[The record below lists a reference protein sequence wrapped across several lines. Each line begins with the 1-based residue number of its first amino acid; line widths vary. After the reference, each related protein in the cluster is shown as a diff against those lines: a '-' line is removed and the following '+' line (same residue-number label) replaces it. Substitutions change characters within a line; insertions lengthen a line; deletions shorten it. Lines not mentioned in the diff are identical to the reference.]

1 MHSSMFKF
9 KKYMVTNSKS
19 LIIVES
25 PSKTKTL
32 KKFLGSDYIIEA
44 SVGHIR
50 DLAKKNLGVDI
61 DNDFTPTYIVSEDK
75 SKVVKQLKKI
85 AKNVDRIFLATDP
98 DREGEA
104 ISWHILETLKPKV
117 PVHRLVFNEI
127 TKAAILDSIQNPKE
141 VNMDLVRAQES
152 RRILDRLFG
161 FLVSKILWSNVKGK
175 LSAGRVQS
183 PAIKIIIDKERHRLK
198 FIENQ
203 YYSITANLKV
213 DKNEFESKLIS
224 INEKS
229 IANGNDFNKKTGEL
243 KSKDLIH
250 LNQDTTSEYINK
262 LDNNAWIVS
271 DIIEKPYTKSPPA
284 PFITST
290 LQQAGISKLRVG
302 AQRIMSIAQKL
313 YENGYITYMRTDSI
327 NLSNE
332 AINGARTEIEN
343 LYGKEYLPEKPI
355 QYKGKVKNAQEAH
368 EAVRPAG
375 SNFIHPDKLKSKLDE
390 QEYKLY
396 KLIWSRTIACQM
408 QSAKLLTTQVKIK
421 NNDFM
426 FLAKGKT
433 IQFDGFLKVYQDEA
447 KDGDNVILPKLQKDQ
462 KLDFLNAESKEHT
475 TKPTPRYTEASL
487 VKELEALGIGRPS
500 TYASIISTIINRGY
514 VTKNKGT
521 LIPTFTGFA
530 VVKFLEKY
538 FDQLINL
545 QFTAEMEDELD
556 AISRSDKNHL
566 QFLKLFYNGS
576 KNQKGLNQ
584 LLDQEFDKLESKNIM
599 ILNEKNKDDIILK
612 IGRYGIYLER
622 GDEKANIPEE
632 FGPENISYQIADK
645 MLELQSKKD
654 ECVGKLDGEEIFIKT
669 GRFGSYLKCGDKTK
683 GFPPNITPENLT
695 EDTAI
700 QIMSLPKNLG
710 KNDEDNSDVQVDI
723 GKFGPYIRS
732 GKKTKSIPT
741 SEDLFNLSL
750 EQAIEIL
757 KSKQSPGKVLGIDSK
772 TKKEIELKRGRYG
785 FYVTDG
791 KINVSIKN
799 GEDATITL
807 EDAIDRINIKA
818 SKSK

>member
-1 MHSSMFKF
+1 MA
-9 KKYMVTNSKS
+9 TNSKS

-25 PSKTKTL
+25 PSKIKTL
-32 KKFLGSDYIIEA
+32 KKFLGSEYVVEA

-50 DLAKKNLGVDI
+50 DLAKKDLGVDI
-61 DNDFTPTYIVSEDK
+61 ENNFTPTYVVSEDK
-75 SKVVKQLKKI
+75 SKVVKQLKKV
-85 AKNVDRIFLATDP
+85 AKNVNQIFLATDP

-127 TKAAILDSIQNPKE
+127 TKKAILDSIKNPQE
-141 VNMDLVRAQES
+141 VNMNLVRAQES

-183 PAIKIIIDKERHRLK
+183 PAIKIIIDKERERLQ

-203 YYSITANLKV
+203 YYSITATLNA
-213 DKNEFESKLIS
+213 DKQEFESTLIS
-224 INEKS
+224 IGEKS
-229 IANGNDFNKKTGEL
+229 IASGNDFDKKTGQL
-243 KSKDLIH
+243 KSNDLIH
-250 LNQDTTSEYINK
+250 LNENSAEKYIDK
-262 LDNNAWIVS
+262 LDKDAWSVA

-327 NLSNE
+327 NLSGE
-332 AINGARTEIEN
+332 AINGARSEIEN

-375 SNFIHPDKLKSKLDE
+375 SNFIHPDKLKSKLDD

-396 KLIWSRTIACQM
+396 KLIWGRTIACQM
-408 QSAKLLTTQVKIK
+408 KSAKLLTTQIKIQ

-433 IQFDGFLKVYQDEA
+433 IKFDGFLKVYQDDS
-447 KDGDNVILPKLQKDQ
+447 KDGDNIILPKMEKNQ
-462 KLDFLNAESKEHT
+462 KLGFTSAKAKEHI

-514 VTKNKGT
+514 VTRNKGT

-538 FDQLINL
+538 FNQLINL
-545 QFTAEMEDELD
+545 QFTAEMENELD

-566 QFLKLFYNGS
+566 EFLKLFYNGS
-576 KNQKGLNQ
+576 KDQKGLND
-584 LLDQEFDKLESKNIM
+584 LLDQEFNKLESKNIM
-599 ILNEKNKDDIILK
+599 ILTEKGKDDITLK

-622 GDEKANIPEE
+622 EDEKANIPEE
-632 FGPENISYQIADK
+632 FGPENVSYQIADE
-645 MLELQSKKD
+645 MLNLQSKED
-654 ECVGKLDGEEIFIKT
+654 ECVGKLDGEDILVKT

-683 GFPPNITPENLT
+683 GFPPNVTPDDLSKEM
-695 EDTAI
+695 AM
-700 QIMSLPKNLG
+700 QIISLPKVLG
-710 KNDEDNSDVQVDI
+710 KNPEDDNDVQVDI
-723 GKFGPYIRS
+723 GKFGPYIRA
-732 GKKTKSIPT
+732 GKKTKSIP
-741 SEDLFNLSL
+741 SGEDLFNISL
-750 EQAIEIL
+750 EKAMEIL
-757 KSKQSPGKVLGIDSK
+757 KSKQASGKVLGSDPKSK
-772 TKKEIELKRGRYG
+772 KNIELKRGRYG
-785 FYVTDG
+785 FYITNG
-791 KINVSIKN
+791 KVNVSLKN
-799 GEDATITL
+799 GEDTIITL
-807 EDAIDRINIKA
+807 EDAIERINIKA
-818 SKSK
+818 GKSN

>member
-1 MHSSMFKF
+1 MFKF
-9 KKYMVTNSKS
+9 KKYMATNSKS

-32 KKFLGSDYIIEA
+32 KKFLGNEYIIEA

-50 DLAKKNLGVDI
+50 DLAKKDLGVDI
-61 DNDFTPTYIVSEDK
+61 ENDFMPTYVVSEDK
-75 SKVVKQLKKI
+75 SKVVKQLKKM
-85 AKNVDRIFLATDP
+85 AKDVDQIFLATDP

-127 TKAAILDSIQNPKE
+127 TKSAILDSIKNPQE

-183 PAIKIIIDKERHRLK
+183 PAIKIIIDKERERLK

-203 YYSITANLKV
+203 YYSITATLNAEKS
-213 DKNEFESKLIS
+213 EFESKLIS
-224 INEKS
+224 VDNKS
-229 IANGNDFNKKTGEL
+229 IATGNDFDKKTGQL
-243 KSKDLIH
+243 KSDDLIH
-250 LNQDTTSEYINK
+250 LNEDSAKKYIDK
-262 LDNNAWIVS
+262 LDKDAWSVA

-327 NLSNE
+327 NLSGE

-375 SNFIHPDKLKSKLDE
+375 SNFIHPDKLKSKLDD

-408 QSAKLLTTQVKIK
+408 KSAKLLTTQIKIQ

-433 IQFDGFLKVYQDEA
+433 IKFDGFLKVYQDDS
-447 KDGDNVILPKLQKDQ
+447 KDGDNVILPKMEKDQ
-462 KLDFLNAESKEHT
+462 KLGFTSAEAKEHI

-514 VTKNKGT
+514 VTRNKGT

-566 QFLKLFYNGS
+566 EFLKLFYNGS
-576 KNQKGLNQ
+576 KDQKGLND
-584 LLDQEFDKLESKNIM
+584 LLDQEFNKLESKNIM
-599 ILNEKNKDDIILK
+599 ILSEKGKDDITLK

-632 FGPENISYQIADK
+632 FGPENVSYKIADE
-645 MLELQSKKD
+645 MLTLQSKED
-654 ECVGKLDGEEIFIKT
+654 ECVGKLDGEDILVKT

-683 GFPPNITPENLT
+683 GFPPNVTPDDLS
-695 EDTAI
+695 EDMAM
-700 QIMSLPKNLG
+700 QIMSLPKVLG
-710 KNDEDNSDVQVDI
+710 KNPEDDSDVQVDI

-732 GKKTKSIPT
+732 GKKTKSIPA
-741 SEDLFNLSL
+741 SEDLFSLSFDKAL
-750 EQAIEIL
+750 EIL
-757 KSKQSPGKVLGIDSK
+757 KSKQSSGKVLGKDSS

-785 FYVTDG
+785 FYVTNG
-791 KINVSIKN
+791 KINVSLKN

-807 EDAIDRINIKA
+807 EDAIERINIKA
-818 SKSK
+818 GKK

>member
-1 MHSSMFKF
+1 MFKF
-9 KKYMVTNSKS
+9 KKYMATNSKS

-32 KKFLGSDYIIEA
+32 KKFLGNEYIIEA

-50 DLAKKNLGVDI
+50 DLAKKDLGVDI
-61 DNDFTPTYIVSEDK
+61 ENDFMPTYVVSEDK
-75 SKVVKQLKKI
+75 SKVVKQLKKM
-85 AKNVDRIFLATDP
+85 AKDVDQIFLATDP

-127 TKAAILDSIQNPKE
+127 TKSAILDSIKNPQE

-183 PAIKIIIDKERHRLK
+183 PAIKIIIDKERERLK

-203 YYSITANLKV
+203 YYSITATLNAEKS
-213 DKNEFESKLIS
+213 EFESKLIS
-224 INEKS
+224 VDNKS
-229 IANGNDFNKKTGEL
+229 IATGNDFDKKTGQL
-243 KSKDLIH
+243 KSDDLIH
-250 LNQDTTSEYINK
+250 LNEDSAKKYIDK
-262 LDNNAWIVS
+262 LDKDAWSVA

-327 NLSNE
+327 NLSGE
-332 AINGARTEIEN
+332 AINGARSEIEN

-375 SNFIHPDKLKSKLDE
+375 SNFIHPDKLKSKLDD

-408 QSAKLLTTQVKIK
+408 KSAKLLTTQIKIQ

-433 IQFDGFLKVYQDEA
+433 IKFDGFLKVYQDDS
-447 KDGDNVILPKLQKDQ
+447 KDGDNVILPKMEKDQ
-462 KLDFLNAESKEHT
+462 KLGFTSAEAKEHI

-514 VTKNKGT
+514 VTRNKGT

-538 FDQLINL
+538 FNQLINL

-566 QFLKLFYNGS
+566 EFLKLFYNGS
-576 KNQKGLNQ
+576 KDQKGLND
-584 LLDQEFDKLESKNIM
+584 LLDQEFNKLESKNIM
-599 ILNEKNKDDIILK
+599 ILSEKGKDDITLK

-632 FGPENISYQIADK
+632 FGPENVSYKIADE
-645 MLELQSKKD
+645 MLTLQSKED
-654 ECVGKLDGEEIFIKT
+654 ECVGKLDGEDILVKT

-683 GFPPNITPENLT
+683 GFPPNVAPDDLS
-695 EDTAI
+695 EDMAM
-700 QIMSLPKNLG
+700 QIMSLPKVLG
-710 KNDEDNSDVQVDI
+710 KNPEDDSDVQVDI

-732 GKKTKSIPT
+732 GKKTKSIPA
-741 SEDLFNLSL
+741 SEDLFSLSFDKAL
-750 EQAIEIL
+750 EIL
-757 KSKQSPGKVLGIDSK
+757 KSKQSSGKVLGKDSS

-785 FYVTDG
+785 FYVTNG
-791 KINVSIKN
+791 KINVSLKN

-807 EDAIDRINIKA
+807 EDAIERINIKA
-818 SKSK
+818 GKK

>member
-1 MHSSMFKF
+1 MFKF
-9 KKYMVTNSKS
+9 KKYMATNSKS

-50 DLAKKNLGVDI
+50 DLAKKDLGVDI

-75 SKVVKQLKKI
+75 SKVVQQLKKI
-85 AKNVDRIFLATDP
+85 AKDVDKIFLATDP

-183 PAIKIIIDKERHRLK
+183 PAIKIIIDKERQRLK

-224 INEKS
+224 ANEKS

-250 LNQDTTSEYINK
+250 LNQDTASEYINK
-262 LDNNAWIVS
+262 LDNNAWVVS

-302 AQRIMSIAQKL
+302 AQRVMSIAQKL

-332 AINGARTEIEN
+332 AINGARMEIEN

-375 SNFIHPDKLKSKLDE
+375 SNFIHPDKLKSKLEE

-447 KDGDNVILPKLQKDQ
+447 KDGDNVILPKLQKGQ
-462 KLDFLNAESKEHT
+462 KLDFLNAEAKEHT

-514 VTKNKGT
+514 VTRNKGT

-566 QFLKLFYNGS
+566 EFLKLFYNGS

-645 MLELQSKKD
+645 MLELQSKED

-683 GFPPNITPENLT
+683 GFPPNITPDNLT
-695 EDTAI
+695 EDIAI

-757 KSKQSPGKVLGIDSK
+757 KSKQSSGKVLGIDSK

-799 GEDATITL
+799 GEDTTITL

>member
-1 MHSSMFKF
+1 MFKF
-9 KKYMVTNSKS
+9 KKYMATNSKS

-50 DLAKKNLGVDI
+50 DLAKKDLGVDI

-85 AKNVDRIFLATDP
+85 AKDVDKIFLATDP

-183 PAIKIIIDKERHRLK
+183 PAIKIIIDKERQRLK

-224 INEKS
+224 VNDKS

-250 LNQDTTSEYINK
+250 LNQDTASEYINK
-262 LDNNAWIVS
+262 LDNNAWVVS

-302 AQRIMSIAQKL
+302 AQRVMSIAQKL

-332 AINGARTEIEN
+332 AINGARMEIEN

-447 KDGDNVILPKLQKDQ
+447 KDGDNVILPKLQKGQ
-462 KLDFLNAESKEHT
+462 KLDFLNAEAKEHT

-514 VTKNKGT
+514 VTRNKGT

-566 QFLKLFYNGS
+566 EFLKLFYNGS

-645 MLELQSKKD
+645 MLELQSKED

-757 KSKQSPGKVLGIDSK
+757 KSKQSSGKVLGIDSK

>member
-1 MHSSMFKF
+1 MFKF
-9 KKYMVTNSKS
+9 KKYMATNSKS

-50 DLAKKNLGVDI
+50 DLAKKDLGVDI

-85 AKNVDRIFLATDP
+85 AKDVDKIFLATDP

-183 PAIKIIIDKERHRLK
+183 PAIKIIIDKERQRLK

-224 INEKS
+224 VNEKS

-250 LNQDTTSEYINK
+250 LNQDTASEYINK
-262 LDNNAWIVS
+262 LDNNAWVVS

-302 AQRIMSIAQKL
+302 AQRVMSIAQKL

-462 KLDFLNAESKEHT
+462 KLDFLNAEAKEHT

-514 VTKNKGT
+514 VTRNKGT

-566 QFLKLFYNGS
+566 EFLKLFYNGS

-645 MLELQSKKD
+645 MLELQSKED

-695 EDTAI
+695 ENTAI

-757 KSKQSPGKVLGIDSK
+757 KSKQSSGKVLGIDSK

>member
-1 MHSSMFKF
+1 MFKF
-9 KKYMVTNSKS
+9 KKYMATNSKS

-50 DLAKKNLGVDI
+50 DLAKKDLGVDI

-75 SKVVKQLKKI
+75 SKVVQQLKKI
-85 AKNVDRIFLATDP
+85 TKDVDKIFLATDP

-183 PAIKIIIDKERHRLK
+183 PAIKIIIDKERQRLK

-224 INEKS
+224 VNEKS

-250 LNQDTTSEYINK
+250 LNQDTASEYINK
-262 LDNNAWIVS
+262 LDNNAWVVS

-302 AQRIMSIAQKL
+302 AQRVMSIAQKL

-462 KLDFLNAESKEHT
+462 KLDFLNAEAKEHT

-514 VTKNKGT
+514 VTRNKGT

-566 QFLKLFYNGS
+566 EFLKLFYNGS

-645 MLELQSKKD
+645 MLELQSKED

-757 KSKQSPGKVLGIDSK
+757 KSKQSSGKVLGIDSK

>member
-1 MHSSMFKF
+1 MFKF
-9 KKYMVTNSKS
+9 KKYMATNSKS

-32 KKFLGSDYIIEA
+32 KKFLGSDYIVEA

-50 DLAKKNLGVDI
+50 DLAKKDLGVDI
-61 DNDFTPTYIVSEDK
+61 DNNFTPTYVVSEDK

-85 AKNVDRIFLATDP
+85 AKDVDQIFLATDP

-104 ISWHILETLKPKV
+104 ISWHILEILKPKI

-127 TKAAILDSIQNPKE
+127 TKAAILDSIKNPKE

-183 PAIKIIIDKERHRLK
+183 PAIKIIIDKERQRLK

-203 YYSITANLKV
+203 YYSITANLQV

-224 INEKS
+224 VNEKS

-250 LNQDTTSEYINK
+250 LNQDTASEYINK
-262 LDNNAWIVS
+262 LDSNAWIVS

-302 AQRIMSIAQKL
+302 AQRVMSIAQKL

-375 SNFIHPDKLKSKLDE
+375 SNFIHPDKLKSNLDE

-447 KDGDNVILPKLQKDQ
+447 KDGDNVILPKLQKGQ
-462 KLDFLNAESKEHT
+462 KLDFLNAEAKEHI

-514 VTKNKGT
+514 VTRNKGT

-566 QFLKLFYNGS
+566 EFLKLFYNGS

-645 MLELQSKKD
+645 MLELQSKED
-654 ECVGKLDGEEIFIKT
+654 ECVGKLDGKEIFIKT

-757 KSKQSPGKVLGIDSK
+757 KSKQASGKVLGVDSK

>member
-1 MHSSMFKF
+1 MFKF
-9 KKYMVTNSKS
+9 KKYMATNSKS

-50 DLAKKNLGVDI
+50 DLAKKDLGVDI

-75 SKVVKQLKKI
+75 SKVVQQLKKI
-85 AKNVDRIFLATDP
+85 TKDVDKIFLATDP

-183 PAIKIIIDKERHRLK
+183 PAIKIIIDKERQRLK

-224 INEKS
+224 ANEKS

-250 LNQDTTSEYINK
+250 LNQDTASEYINK
-262 LDNNAWIVS
+262 LDNNAWVVS

-302 AQRIMSIAQKL
+302 AQRVMSIAQKL

-332 AINGARTEIEN
+332 AINGARMEIEN

-375 SNFIHPDKLKSKLDE
+375 SNFIHPDKLKSKLEE

-426 FLAKGKT
+426 FSAKGKT

-447 KDGDNVILPKLQKDQ
+447 KDGDNVILPKLQKGQ
-462 KLDFLNAESKEHT
+462 KLDFLNAEAKEHT

-514 VTKNKGT
+514 VTRNKGT

-566 QFLKLFYNGS
+566 EFLKLFYNGS

-645 MLELQSKKD
+645 MLELQSKED

-683 GFPPNITPENLT
+683 GFPPNITPDNLT
-695 EDTAI
+695 EDIAI

-757 KSKQSPGKVLGIDSK
+757 KSKQSSGKVLGIDSK

-799 GEDATITL
+799 GEDTTITL

>member
-1 MHSSMFKF
+1 MFKF
-9 KKYMVTNSKS
+9 KKYMATNSKS

-50 DLAKKNLGVDI
+50 DLAKKDLGVDI

-85 AKNVDRIFLATDP
+85 AKDVDKIFLATDP

-183 PAIKIIIDKERHRLK
+183 PAIKIIIDKERQRLK

-224 INEKS
+224 VNEKS

-250 LNQDTTSEYINK
+250 LNQDTASEYINK
-262 LDNNAWIVS
+262 LDNNAWVVS

-447 KDGDNVILPKLQKDQ
+447 KDGDNVILPKLQKGQ
-462 KLDFLNAESKEHT
+462 KLDFLNAEAKEHT

-514 VTKNKGT
+514 VTRNKGT

-566 QFLKLFYNGS
+566 EFLKLFYNGS

-645 MLELQSKKD
+645 MLELQSKED

-757 KSKQSPGKVLGIDSK
+757 KSKQSSGKVLGIDSK

>member
-1 MHSSMFKF
+1 MFKF
-9 KKYMVTNSKS
+9 KKYMATNSKS

-32 KKFLGSDYIIEA
+32 KKFLGNEYIIEA

-50 DLAKKNLGVDI
+50 DLAKKDLGVDI
-61 DNDFTPTYIVSEDK
+61 ENDFMPTYVVSEDK
-75 SKVVKQLKKI
+75 SKVVKQLKKM
-85 AKNVDRIFLATDP
+85 AKDVDQIFLATDP

-127 TKAAILDSIQNPKE
+127 TKSAILDSIKNPQE

-183 PAIKIIIDKERHRLK
+183 PAIKIIIDKERERLK

-203 YYSITANLKV
+203 YYSITTTLNAEKS
-213 DKNEFESKLIS
+213 EFESKLIS
-224 INEKS
+224 VDNKS
-229 IANGNDFNKKTGEL
+229 IATGNDFDKKTGQL
-243 KSKDLIH
+243 KSDDLIH
-250 LNQDTTSEYINK
+250 LNEDSAKKYINK
-262 LDNNAWIVS
+262 LDKDAWSVA

-327 NLSNE
+327 NLSGE
-332 AINGARTEIEN
+332 AINGARSEIEN

-375 SNFIHPDKLKSKLDE
+375 SNFIHPDKLKSKLDD

-408 QSAKLLTTQVKIK
+408 KSAKLLTTQIKIQ

-433 IQFDGFLKVYQDEA
+433 IKFDGFLKVYQDDS
-447 KDGDNVILPKLQKDQ
+447 KDGDNVILPKMEKDQ
-462 KLDFLNAESKEHT
+462 KLGFTSAEAKEHI

-514 VTKNKGT
+514 VTRNKGT

-538 FDQLINL
+538 FNQLINL

-566 QFLKLFYNGS
+566 EFLKLFYNGS
-576 KNQKGLNQ
+576 KDQKGLND
-584 LLDQEFDKLESKNIM
+584 LLDQEFNKLESKNIM
-599 ILNEKNKDDIILK
+599 ILSEKGKDDITLK

-632 FGPENISYQIADK
+632 FGPENVSYKIADE
-645 MLELQSKKD
+645 MLTLQSKED
-654 ECVGKLDGEEIFIKT
+654 ECVGKLDGEDILVKT

-683 GFPPNITPENLT
+683 GFPPNVTPDDLS
-695 EDTAI
+695 EDMAM
-700 QIMSLPKNLG
+700 QIMSLPKVLG
-710 KNDEDNSDVQVDI
+710 KNPEDDSDVQVDI

-732 GKKTKSIPT
+732 GKKTKSIPA
-741 SEDLFNLSL
+741 SEDLFSLSFDKAL
-750 EQAIEIL
+750 EIL
-757 KSKQSPGKVLGIDSK
+757 KSKQSSGKVLGKDSS

-785 FYVTDG
+785 FYVTNG
-791 KINVSIKN
+791 KINVSLKN

-807 EDAIDRINIKA
+807 EDAIERINIKA
-818 SKSK
+818 GKK

>member
-1 MHSSMFKF
+1 MA
-9 KKYMVTNSKS
+9 TNSKS

-32 KKFLGSDYIIEA
+32 KKFLGNEYIIEA

-50 DLAKKNLGVDI
+50 DLAKKDLGVDI
-61 DNDFTPTYIVSEDK
+61 ENDFMPTYVVSEDK
-75 SKVVKQLKKI
+75 SKVVKQLKKM
-85 AKNVDRIFLATDP
+85 AKDVDQIFLATDP

-127 TKAAILDSIQNPKE
+127 TKSAILDSIKNPQE
-141 VNMDLVRAQES
+141 VNMNLVRAQES

-183 PAIKIIIDKERHRLK
+183 PAIKIIIDKERERLK

-203 YYSITANLKV
+203 YYSITATLNAEKS
-213 DKNEFESKLIS
+213 EFESKLIS
-224 INEKS
+224 VDNKS
-229 IANGNDFNKKTGEL
+229 IATGNDFDKKTGQL
-243 KSKDLIH
+243 KSDDLIH
-250 LNQDTTSEYINK
+250 LNEDSAKKYIDK
-262 LDNNAWIVS
+262 LDKDAWSVA

-327 NLSNE
+327 NLSGE
-332 AINGARTEIEN
+332 AINGARSEIEN

-375 SNFIHPDKLKSKLDE
+375 SNFIHPDKLKSKLDD

-408 QSAKLLTTQVKIK
+408 KSAKLLTTQIKIQ

-433 IQFDGFLKVYQDEA
+433 IKFDGFLKVYQDDS
-447 KDGDNVILPKLQKDQ
+447 KDGDNVILPKMEKDQ
-462 KLDFLNAESKEHT
+462 KLGFTSAEAKEHI

-514 VTKNKGT
+514 VTRNKGT

-538 FDQLINL
+538 FNQLINL

-566 QFLKLFYNGS
+566 EFLKLFYNGS
-576 KNQKGLNQ
+576 KDQKGLND
-584 LLDQEFDKLESKNIM
+584 LLDQEFNKLESKNIM
-599 ILNEKNKDDIILK
+599 ILSEKGKDDITLK

-632 FGPENISYQIADK
+632 FGPENVSYKIADE
-645 MLELQSKKD
+645 MLTLQSKED
-654 ECVGKLDGEEIFIKT
+654 ECVGKLDGEDILVKT

-683 GFPPNITPENLT
+683 GFPPNVTPDDLS
-695 EDTAI
+695 EDMAM
-700 QIMSLPKNLG
+700 QIMSLPKVLG
-710 KNDEDNSDVQVDI
+710 KNPEDDSDVQVDI

-732 GKKTKSIPT
+732 GKKTKSIPA
-741 SEDLFNLSL
+741 SEDLFSLSFDKAL
-750 EQAIEIL
+750 EIL
-757 KSKQSPGKVLGIDSK
+757 KSKQSSGKVLGKDSS

-785 FYVTDG
+785 FYVTNG
-791 KINVSIKN
+791 KINVSLKN

-807 EDAIDRINIKA
+807 EDAIERINIKA
-818 SKSK
+818 GKK

>member
-1 MHSSMFKF
+1 MFKF
-9 KKYMVTNSKS
+9 KKYMATNSKS

-32 KKFLGSDYIIEA
+32 KKFLGNEYIIEA

-50 DLAKKNLGVDI
+50 DLAKKDLGVDI
-61 DNDFTPTYIVSEDK
+61 ENDFMPTYVVSEDK
-75 SKVVKQLKKI
+75 SKVVKQLKKM
-85 AKNVDRIFLATDP
+85 AKDVDQIFLATDP

-127 TKAAILDSIQNPKE
+127 TKSAILDSIKNPQE

-183 PAIKIIIDKERHRLK
+183 PAIKIIIDKERERLK

-203 YYSITANLKV
+203 YYSITATLNAEKS
-213 DKNEFESKLIS
+213 EFESKLIS
-224 INEKS
+224 VDNKS
-229 IANGNDFNKKTGEL
+229 IATGNDFDKKTGQL
-243 KSKDLIH
+243 KSDDLIH
-250 LNQDTTSEYINK
+250 LNEDSAKKYIDK
-262 LDNNAWIVS
+262 LDKDAWSVA

-327 NLSNE
+327 NLSGE
-332 AINGARTEIEN
+332 AINGARSEIEN

-375 SNFIHPDKLKSKLDE
+375 SNFIHPDKLKSKLDD

-408 QSAKLLTTQVKIK
+408 KSAKLLTTQIKIQ

-433 IQFDGFLKVYQDEA
+433 IKFDGFLKVYQDDS
-447 KDGDNVILPKLQKDQ
+447 KDGDNVILPKMEKDQ
-462 KLDFLNAESKEHT
+462 KLGFTSAEAKEHI

-514 VTKNKGT
+514 VTRNKGT

-538 FDQLINL
+538 FNQLINL

-566 QFLKLFYNGS
+566 EFLKLFYNGS
-576 KNQKGLNQ
+576 KDQKGLND
-584 LLDQEFDKLESKNIM
+584 LLDQEFNKLESKNIM
-599 ILNEKNKDDIILK
+599 ILSEKGKDDITLK

-632 FGPENISYQIADK
+632 FGPENVSYKIADE
-645 MLELQSKKD
+645 MLTLQSKED
-654 ECVGKLDGEEIFIKT
+654 ECVGKLDGEDILVKT

-683 GFPPNITPENLT
+683 GFPPNVTPDDLS
-695 EDTAI
+695 EDMAM
-700 QIMSLPKNLG
+700 QIMSLPKVLG
-710 KNDEDNSDVQVDI
+710 KNPEDDSDVQVDI

-732 GKKTKSIPT
+732 GKKTKSIPA
-741 SEDLFNLSL
+741 SEDLFSLSFDKAL
-750 EQAIEIL
+750 EIL
-757 KSKQSPGKVLGIDSK
+757 KSKQSSGKVLGKDSS

-785 FYVTDG
+785 FYVTNG
-791 KINVSIKN
+791 KINVSLKN

-807 EDAIDRINIKA
+807 EDAIERINIKA
-818 SKSK
+818 GKK

>member
-1 MHSSMFKF
+1 MFKF
-9 KKYMVTNSKS
+9 KKYMATNSKS

-50 DLAKKNLGVDI
+50 DLAKKDLGVDI
-61 DNDFTPTYIVSEDK
+61 DNDFTPTYVVSEDK

-85 AKNVDRIFLATDP
+85 AKDVDQIFLATDP

-127 TKAAILDSIQNPKE
+127 TKAAILESIKNPKE

-183 PAIKIIIDKERHRLK
+183 PAIKIIIDKERQRLK

-203 YYSITANLKV
+203 YYSIAATLNV
-213 DKNEFESKLIS
+213 DKSDFESKLIS
-224 INEKS
+224 VNDKS
-229 IANGNDFNKKTGEL
+229 IATGNDFDKKTGEL
-243 KSKDLIH
+243 KSKDFIH
-250 LNQDTTSEYINK
+250 LNQDTASDYINK
-262 LDNNAWIVS
+262 LDKDTWSVY

-302 AQRIMSIAQKL
+302 AQRVMSIAQKL

-343 LYGKEYLPEKPI
+343 LYGKEYLPAKPI

-396 KLIWSRTIACQM
+396 RLIWSRTIACQM
-408 QSAKLLTTQVKIK
+408 KSAKLLTTQVKIK

-433 IQFDGFLKVYQDEA
+433 IQFDGFLKVYQDDS
-447 KDGDNVILPKLQKDQ
+447 KDGENVILPKLAKGQQ
-462 KLDFLNAESKEHT
+462 LDFINAESKEHT

-514 VTKNKGT
+514 VTRNKGT

-566 QFLKLFYNGS
+566 EFLKLFYNGS

-584 LLDQEFDKLESKNIM
+584 LLDQEFNKLESKNIM

-632 FGPENISYQIADK
+632 FGPENISYQIADE
-645 MLELQSKKD
+645 MLKLQSKED

-695 EDTAI
+695 EDMAM
-700 QIMSLPKNLG
+700 QIISLPKNLG

-723 GKFGPYIRS
+723 GKFGPYIRA
-732 GKKTKSIPT
+732 GKKTKSIPA
-741 SEDLFNLSL
+741 SEDLFSLSL
-750 EQAIEIL
+750 KQAIEIL
-757 KSKQSPGKVLGIDSK
+757 KSKQSSGKVLGVNSK

-799 GEDATITL
+799 GEDVTITL